1 MVGGYSGTNLLT
13 WPAAGMG
20 MQLLWVGAVVSGAER
35 PGRGHLIAFG
45 IMLIIAAEL
54 L

>member
-1 MVGGYSGTNLLT
+1 
-13 WPAAGMG
+13 
-20 MQLLWVGAVVSGAER
+20 MQLLWVGAVVSGADR
-35 PGRGHLIAFG
+35 PGRDHVMAFG